1 MMTWIEALRRAEL
14 VAAGAVLARRD
25 LIRGREGNLSCR
37 MDDGTVLLTPRGAD
51 KGRLTA
57 TELVPCRIEGPPP
70 PEASTEAPAHLA
82 VYRACP
88 DVRAI
93 VHAHPPR
100 VLALAALGRLPDPS
114 ELEEGP
120 ALVPRIER
128 VGAAAPGSPELA
140 AACAQALR
148 RAPAAVL
155 VRHGVL
161 CGGADIWQALER
173 VEVLELLAGLAL
185 ASVDRMVTI

>member
-1 MMTWIEALRRAEL
+1 MTTWTEALRRAEL
-14 VAAGAVLARRD
+14 VAAGAVLARRG

-37 MDDGTVLLTPRGAD
+37 IGDGVLLLTPRGAD
-51 KGRLTA
+51 KGRLVA
-57 TELVPCRIEGPPP
+57 TDLVLCDLEDSPPA
-70 PEASTEAPAHLA
+70 EASTEAPAHFA

-88 DVRAI
+88 DVRALA
-93 VHAHPPR
+93 HAHPPG
-100 VLALAALGRLPDPS
+100 VLALAALGRLPDPNA
-114 ELEEGP
+114 LEEGL

-140 AACAQALR
+140 AACARALR

-155 VRHGVL
+155 ARHGVL

-173 VEVLELLAGLAL
+173 VEALELLAGLAL
-185 ASVDRMVTI
+185 AAAERTVAI